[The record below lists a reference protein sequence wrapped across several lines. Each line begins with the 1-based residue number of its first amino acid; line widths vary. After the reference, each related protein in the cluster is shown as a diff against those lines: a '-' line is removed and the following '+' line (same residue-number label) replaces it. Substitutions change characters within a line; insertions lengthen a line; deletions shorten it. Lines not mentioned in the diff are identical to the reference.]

1 MNYHR
6 KLAKKCTRTEIIG
19 CGHYLPAKVLTND
32 DLSKIVD
39 TNDEWIS
46 TRTGI
51 RSRHIVA
58 EGELTSD
65 MALKAVNQAMDNAG
79 VTAEELDVVV
89 VATLTPD
96 YTTPSVAAR
105 IAGKLG
111 VKQGTPAFD
120 LGAAC
125 SGFVY
130 AMTMVDNMIRLGQA
144 KTAAV
149 IGVES
154 LSKIVDW
161 TDRNTCVLFGDGAGA
176 VIVRAIEGEGT
187 AQDRGVLATK
197 IYADG
202 TQFDNL
208 ATDGGIS
215 ATKTAGY
222 VHMNGKEVFKFAV
235 GAMSEASHAV
245 LEQAGATAEEI
256 DWLLPHQANIRI
268 ISSVGQKLNVP
279 DEKVIVTV
287 DHHGNTSAASIPL
300 ALSESVNGGKIK
312 KGDLVL
318 IPAMGAGFTWGG
330 LLIRM

>member
-1 MNYHR
+1 MKY
-6 KLAKKCTRTEIIG
+6 TRTEIIG
-19 CGHYLPAKVLTND
+19 CGHYLPSKVLTND
-32 DLSKIVD
+32 DLSKMVD

-51 RSRHIVA
+51 RSRHVVE

-65 MALKAVNQAMDNAG
+65 MALNAANIALENADM
-79 VTAEELDVVV
+79 TAQDIDLVV

-96 YTTPSVAAR
+96 NTTPSVAAR
-105 IAGKLG
+105 VAGRLG
-111 VKQGTPAFD
+111 VKPGTPAFD

-130 AMTMVDNMIRLGQA
+130 SMTMVDNMIRLGQIN
-144 KTAAV
+144 TALV

-176 VIVRAIEGEGT
+176 VVVRAKDGEGLSSDT
-187 AQDRGVLATK
+187 GVLATK

-202 TQFDNL
+202 TQYDSL
-208 ATDGGIS
+208 GTDGGVS
-215 ATKTAGY
+215 STKTAGF
-222 VHMNGKEVFKFAV
+222 VHMNGKEVFKYAV
-235 GAMSEASHAV
+235 GAMCEACDAV
-245 LEQAGATAEEI
+245 LSQANVSTQDV

-268 ISSVGQKLNVP
+268 ISSVGQKLEMP

-300 ALSESVNGGKIK
+300 ALSESVQAGKIK

-330 LLIRM
+330 LLIRY

>member
-1 MNYHR
+1 MKY
-6 KLAKKCTRTEIIG
+6 TRTEIIG
-19 CGHYLPAKVLTND
+19 CGHYLPSKVLTND
-32 DLSKIVD
+32 DLSKMVD

-51 RSRHIVA
+51 RSRHVVE

-65 MALKAVNQAMDNAG
+65 MALKAANQALENANM
-79 VTAEELDVVV
+79 TAQDIDLVV

-96 YTTPSVAAR
+96 NTTPSVAAR
-105 IAGKLG
+105 IAGRLG
-111 VKQGTPAFD
+111 VKTGTPAFD

-130 AMTMVDNMIRLGQA
+130 SMTMVDNMIRLGQI
-144 KTAAV
+144 KTAIIV
-149 IGVES
+149 GVES

-176 VIVRAIEGEGT
+176 VVVRAREEEGLNT
-187 AQDRGVLATK
+187 DTGVLATK

-202 TQFDNL
+202 TQYDSLGTN
-208 ATDGGIS
+208 GGVS
-215 ATKTAGY
+215 STKTAGF
-222 VHMNGKEVFKFAV
+222 VHMNGKEVFKYAV
-235 GAMSEASHAV
+235 GAMCEACDAV
-245 LEQAGATAEEI
+245 LSQANVSASQV

-268 ISSVGQKLNVP
+268 ISSVGQKLEMP
-279 DEKVIVTV
+279 EEKVIVTV

-300 ALSESVNGGKIK
+300 ALSESVQSGKIK

-330 LLIRM
+330 LLIRY

>member
-1 MNYHR
+1 M
-6 KLAKKCTRTEIIG
+6 KCIRTKIIG

-32 DLSKIVD
+32 DLSKMVD

-51 RSRHIVA
+51 RSRHIVS

-65 MALKAVNQAMDNAG
+65 IALKALEMAMKNANI
-79 VTAEELDVVV
+79 TKDDLDIIV

-96 YTTPSVAAR
+96 NTTPTVAAR

-111 VKQGTPAFD
+111 VKSGTPAFD

-130 AMTMVDNMIRLGQA
+130 AMTMVDNMIRLSQV

-149 IGVES
+149 IGVET
-154 LSKIVDW
+154 LSNIVNW
-161 TDRNTCVLFGDGAGA
+161 EDRNTCVLFGDGAGA
-176 VIVRAIEGEGT
+176 TIVQATEGKGT
-187 AQDRGVLATK
+187 SEDRGVLATK

-202 TQFDNL
+202 TQYDNL
-208 ATDGGIS
+208 GTDGGV
-215 ATKTAGY
+215 ATTRSAGY

-235 GAMSEASHAV
+235 GAMCEASNAV
-245 LEQAGATAEEI
+245 LKDANVSTQDI

-268 ISSVGQKLNVP
+268 ISSVGQKLEVP
-279 DEKVIVTV
+279 EEKVIVTV

-300 ALSESVNGGKIK
+300 AISESVANGKIK
-312 KGDLVL
+312 QGDLVL

-330 LLIRM
+330 MLIRF

>member
-1 MNYHR
+1 M
-6 KLAKKCTRTEIIG
+6 KCTRTEIIG

-79 VTAEELDVVV
+79 VTAEDLDVIV

-105 IAGKLG
+105 IAGRLG

-130 AMTMVDNMIRLGQA
+130 AMTMVDNMIRLGQV

-300 ALSESVNGGKIK
+300 ALSESVNSGKIK

>member
-1 MNYHR
+1 M
-6 KLAKKCTRTEIIG
+6 KCIRTKIIG

-32 DLSKIVD
+32 DLSKMVD

-51 RSRHIVA
+51 RSRHIVS

-65 MALKAVNQAMDNAG
+65 IALKALEMAMKNANI
-79 VTAEELDVVV
+79 TKDDLDIIV

-96 YTTPSVAAR
+96 NTTPTVAAR

-111 VKQGTPAFD
+111 VKSGTPAFD

-130 AMTMVDNMIRLGQA
+130 AMTMVDNMIRLRQV

-149 IGVES
+149 IGVET
-154 LSKIVDW
+154 LSNIVNW
-161 TDRNTCVLFGDGAGA
+161 EDRNTCVLFGDGAGA
-176 VIVRAIEGEGT
+176 TIVQATEGEGT
-187 AQDRGVLATK
+187 SEDRGVLATK

-202 TQFDNL
+202 TQYDNL
-208 ATDGGIS
+208 GTDGGV
-215 ATKTAGY
+215 ATTRSAGY

-235 GAMSEASHAV
+235 GAMCEASNAV
-245 LEQAGATAEEI
+245 LKDANVSTQDI

-268 ISSVGQKLNVP
+268 ISSVGQKLEVP
-279 DEKVIVTV
+279 EEKVIVTV

-300 ALSESVNGGKIK
+300 AISESVANGKIK
-312 KGDLVL
+312 QGDLVL

-330 LLIRM
+330 MLIRF

>member
-1 MNYHR
+1 M
-6 KLAKKCTRTEIIG
+6 KCTRTEIIG

-105 IAGKLG
+105 IAGRLG